1 MPTTRKENLQ
11 FGMMMCLGMV
21 IVMTFYNLLMNGIG
35 GPIHI
40 KEIAL
45 ELLIGF
51 IIALLIEICIVGPCA
66 KKLVFTLPFDKSKKV
81 NIIISMAT
89 TMVIGM
95 VFFMSFYGMAM
106 MYLHNG
112 LHGESFVSMYFSIF
126 IKNFIMAYPLQLII
140 MGPLVRFLFGKFVLK
155 KKSVNVAYL

>member
-21 IVMTFYNLLMNGIG
+21 IVMTFYNLLMNGAG
-35 GPIHI
+35 GSIHI

-45 ELLIGF
+45 ELIIGF

-66 KKLVFTLPFDKSKKV
+66 KKIVFALPFDKSKKV
-81 NIIISMAT
+81 NMIIAMAT

-106 MYLHNG
+106 MYLHGG
-112 LHGESFVSMYFSIF
+112 LQGDSFVSSYFSIF

-155 KKSVNVAYL
+155 NKGVNVA

>member
-1 MPTTRKENLQ
+1 MPTTRKESLQ

-21 IVMTFYNLLMNGIG
+21 IVMTFYNLLLNGAG
-35 GPIHI
+35 GPIRI

-45 ELLIGF
+45 ELVIGF

-66 KKLVFTLPFDKSKKV
+66 KKIVIALPFDKSKKV
-81 NIIISMAT
+81 NMIIAMAT
-89 TMVIGM
+89 AMVIGM

-106 MYLHNG
+106 MYLHGG
-112 LHGESFVSMYFSIF
+112 LQGGSFVSMYFSIF

-155 KKSVNVAYL
+155 NKSVNVA

>member
-21 IVMTFYNLLMNGIG
+21 IVMTFYNLFMNGTG

-45 ELLIGF
+45 ELVIGF

-66 KKLVFTLPFDKSKKV
+66 KKLVFALPFDKSKKV
-81 NIIISMAT
+81 NMIIAMAT
-89 TMVIGM
+89 AMVIGM

-106 MYLHNG
+106 MYLHGG
-112 LHGESFVSMYFSIF
+112 LQGDSCISMYFSIF

-140 MGPLVRFLFGKFVLK
+140 MGPLVRFIFVKYVLK
-155 KKSVNVAYL
+155 KKSVNVA

>member
-21 IVMTFYNLLMNGIG
+21 IVMTFYNLLTNGSG

-51 IIALLIEICIVGPCA
+51 IIALLIEICIVGPSA
-66 KKLVFTLPFDKSKKV
+66 KKLYSCCHLINRKV
-81 NIIISMAT
+81 NIIIAMAT
-89 TMVIGM
+89 AMVIGM

-106 MYLHNG
+106 MYFHNG

-155 KKSVNVAYL
+155 NKPINVA

>member
-1 MPTTRKENLQ
+1 
-11 FGMMMCLGMV
+11 MMMCLGMV
-21 IVMTFYNLLMNGIG
+21 IVMTFYNLLMNGAG

-45 ELLIGF
+45 ELIIGF

-66 KKLVFTLPFDKSKKV
+66 KKIVFALPFDKSKKV
-81 NIIISMAT
+81 NMIIAMAT

-95 VFFMSFYGMAM
+95 VFFMSLYGMAM

-112 LHGESFVSMYFSIF
+112 LHGDSFASIYFSIF

-155 KKSVNVAYL
+155 NKAVNVA

>member
-21 IVMTFYNLLMNGIG
+21 IVMTFYNLLMNGSG

-51 IIALLIEICIVGPCA
+51 IIALLIEIIIVGPCA
-66 KKLVFTLPFDKSKKV
+66 KKIVFMLPFDKSKKI
-81 NIIISMAT
+81 NIIIAMAT
-89 TMVIGM
+89 AMVIGM
-95 VFFMSFYGMAM
+95 VFFMSFFGMIM
-106 MYLHNG
+106 MH
-112 LHGESFVSMYFSIF
+112 LHGGLQGDSFVSIYFSIF

-140 MGPLVRFLFGKFVLK
+140 MGPLVRFLFAKFVLK
-155 KKSVNVAYL
+155 NKAVKVA

>member
-21 IVMTFYNLLMNGIG
+21 IVMTFYNLLMNGTG
-35 GPIHI
+35 GQIHI

-45 ELLIGF
+45 ELIIGF

-66 KKLVFTLPFDKSKKV
+66 KKLVFALPFDKSKKV
-81 NIIISMAT
+81 NVIIAMAT
-89 TMVIGM
+89 AMVIGM

-106 MYLHNG
+106 MYSHNG

-155 KKSVNVAYL
+155 NKSVNVA

>member
-1 MPTTRKENLQ
+1 
-11 FGMMMCLGMV
+11 
-21 IVMTFYNLLMNGIG
+21 MNGAG

-45 ELLIGF
+45 ELIIGF

-66 KKLVFTLPFDKSKKV
+66 KKIVFALPFDKSKKV
-81 NIIISMAT
+81 KMIIAMAT

-95 VFFMSFYGMAM
+95 LFFMSFYGMAM

-112 LHGESFVSMYFSIF
+112 LHGDSFVSIYFSVF

-155 KKSVNVAYL
+155 NKAVNVV

>member
-1 MPTTRKENLQ
+1 
-11 FGMMMCLGMV
+11 
-21 IVMTFYNLLMNGIG
+21 MNGAG

-45 ELLIGF
+45 ELIIGF

-66 KKLVFTLPFDKSKKV
+66 KKIVFALPFDKSKKV
-81 NIIISMAT
+81 NMIIAMAT

-112 LHGESFVSMYFSIF
+112 VHGDSFVSIYFSVF

-140 MGPLVRFLFGKFVLK
+140 MGPLVRFVFGKFILK
-155 KKSVNVAYL
+155 NKGVNIA

>member
-21 IVMTFYNLLMNGIG
+21 IVMTFYNLLMNGSG

-51 IIALLIEICIVGPCA
+51 IIALLIEISIVGPCA
-66 KKLVFTLPFDKSKKV
+66 KKIVFTLPFDKSKKV
-81 NIIISMAT
+81 NIIIAMAT
-89 TMVIGM
+89 AMVIGM
-95 VFFMSFYGMAM
+95 VFFMSFFGMAM
-106 MYLHNG
+106 MYIHGG
-112 LHGESFVSMYFSIF
+112 LQGDSFVSMYFSVF
-126 IKNFIMAYPLQLII
+126 IKNFIVAYPLQLII
-140 MGPLVRFLFGKFVLK
+140 MGPLVRFLFAKFVMK
-155 KKSVNVAYL
+155 KKSVNVA

>member
-21 IVMTFYNLLMNGIG
+21 IVMTFYNLVMNGAG
-35 GPIHI
+35 GPIHV
-40 KEIAL
+40 KEIL
-45 ELLIGF
+45 IELVIGF

-66 KKLVFTLPFDKSKKV
+66 KKIVFALPFDKSKKV
-81 NIIISMAT
+81 NMIIAMAT

-112 LHGESFVSMYFSIF
+112 LHGDSFVSIYFSVF
-126 IKNFIMAYPLQLII
+126 IKNFIIAYPLQLII
-140 MGPLVRFLFGKFVLK
+140 MGPLVRFLFGKCVLK
-155 KKSVNVAYL
+155 NKGVNVA

>member
-1 MPTTRKENLQ
+1 LPTTRKENLQ

-21 IVMTFYNLLMNGIG
+21 IVMTFYNLLMNGTG

-45 ELLIGF
+45 ELIIGF

-66 KKLVFTLPFDKSKKV
+66 KKIVFALPFDKSKKV
-81 NIIISMAT
+81 NMIISMAT
-89 TMVIGM
+89 AMVIGM

-106 MYLHNG
+106 MYLHGG
-112 LHGESFVSMYFSIF
+112 LQGNSFVSMYFSIF

-155 KKSVNVAYL
+155 NKGVNVA

>member
-1 MPTTRKENLQ
+1 
-11 FGMMMCLGMV
+11 MMMCLGMV
-21 IVMTFYNLLMNGIG
+21 IVMTFYNLEMNGAG

-45 ELLIGF
+45 ELIIGF

-66 KKLVFTLPFDKSKKV
+66 KKIVFALPFDKSKKV
-81 NIIISMAT
+81 KMIIAMAT

-112 LHGESFVSMYFSIF
+112 LHGDSFVSIYFSVF

-155 KKSVNVAYL
+155 NKAVNVV

>member
-21 IVMTFYNLLMNGIG
+21 IVMTFYNLLMNGSG

-51 IIALLIEICIVGPCA
+51 IIALLIEISIVGPCA
-66 KKLVFTLPFDKSKKV
+66 KKIIFMLPFDKSKKI
-81 NIIISMAT
+81 NIIIAMAT
-89 TMVIGM
+89 AMVIGM
-95 VFFMSFYGMAM
+95 VFFMSFFGMIM
-106 MYLHNG
+106 MH
-112 LHGESFVSMYFSIF
+112 LHGGLQGDSFVSIYFSIF

-140 MGPLVRFLFGKFVLK
+140 MGPLVRFLFAKFVMK
-155 KKSVNVAYL
+155 KKSVNVA

>member
-21 IVMTFYNLLMNGIG
+21 IVMTFYNLLMNGTG
-35 GPIHI
+35 GQIHI

-66 KKLVFTLPFDKSKKV
+66 KKLVFALPFDKSKKV
-81 NIIISMAT
+81 NVIIAMAT

-140 MGPLVRFLFGKFVLK
+140 MGPLVRFLFGKFILT
-155 KKSVNVAYL
+155 KKSVNVA

>member
-1 MPTTRKENLQ
+1 
-11 FGMMMCLGMV
+11 MMMCFGMV
-21 IVMTFYNLLMNGIG
+21 IVMTFYNLLLNGAG
-35 GPIHI
+35 GLLHI

-66 KKLVFTLPFDKSKKV
+66 KKIVFALPFDKSKKV
-81 NIIISMAT
+81 NIIITMAT
-89 TMVIGM
+89 LMVIGM

-112 LHGESFVSMYFSIF
+112 LHGDSFVSMYFSIF

-140 MGPLVRFLFGKFVLK
+140 MGPLVRFLFGKIVLK
-155 KKSVNVAYL
+155 NKVVKVV

>member
-21 IVMTFYNLLMNGIG
+21 IVMTFYNLLMNGSG

-51 IIALLIEICIVGPCA
+51 IIALLIEISIVGPCA
-66 KKLVFTLPFDKSKKV
+66 KKIVFMLPFDKSKKI
-81 NIIISMAT
+81 NIIIAMAT
-89 TMVIGM
+89 AMVIGM
-95 VFFMSFYGMAM
+95 VFFMSFFGMIM
-106 MYLHNG
+106 MH
-112 LHGESFVSMYFSIF
+112 LHGGLQGDSLVSIYFSIF

-140 MGPLVRFLFGKFVLK
+140 MGPLVRFLFAKFVLK
-155 KKSVNVAYL
+155 NKAVKVA

>member
-1 MPTTRKENLQ
+1 MPTTGKENLQ

-21 IVMTFYNLLMNGIG
+21 IVMTFYNLLMNGLG

-51 IIALLIEICIVGPCA
+51 IIALLIEISIVGPCA
-66 KKLVFTLPFDKSKKV
+66 KKIVFMLPFDKSKKI
-81 NIIISMAT
+81 NIIIAMAT
-89 TMVIGM
+89 AMVIGM
-95 VFFMSFYGMAM
+95 VFFMSFFGMIM
-106 MYLHNG
+106 MH
-112 LHGESFVSMYFSIF
+112 LHGGLQGDSFVSIYFSIF

-140 MGPLVRFLFGKFVLK
+140 MGPLVRFLFAKFVLK
-155 KKSVNVAYL
+155 NKAVKVA

>member
-21 IVMTFYNLLMNGIG
+21 IVMTFYNLLLNGAG

-45 ELLIGF
+45 ELIIGF

-66 KKLVFTLPFDKSKKV
+66 KKLVFMLPFDKSKKI
-81 NIIISMAT
+81 NIIVAMAT
-89 TMVIGM
+89 AMVI
-95 VFFMSFYGMAM
+95 GMAM
-106 MYLHNG
+106 MYLHGG
-112 LHGESFVSMYFSIF
+112 LQGDSFVSMYFSIF
-126 IKNFIMAYPLQLII
+126 IKNFILAYPLQLII
-140 MGPLVRFLFGKFVLK
+140 MGPLVRFLFGKFVVK
-155 KKSVNVAYL
+155 NKPVNIA

>member
-21 IVMTFYNLLMNGIG
+21 IVMTFYNLLMNGSG

-40 KEIAL
+40 KEIAV

-51 IIALLIEICIVGPCA
+51 IIALLIEISIVGPCA
-66 KKLVFTLPFDKSKKV
+66 KKIVFMLPFDKSKKI
-81 NIIISMAT
+81 NIIIAMAT
-89 TMVIGM
+89 AMVIGM
-95 VFFMSFYGMAM
+95 VFFMSFFGMIM
-106 MYLHNG
+106 MH
-112 LHGESFVSMYFSIF
+112 LHGGLQGDSFVSIYFSIF

-140 MGPLVRFLFGKFVLK
+140 MGPLVRFLFAKFVLK
-155 KKSVNVAYL
+155 NKAVKVA

>member
-21 IVMTFYNLLMNGIG
+21 IVMTFYNLLLNGAG
-35 GPIHI
+35 GPLHI

-66 KKLVFTLPFDKSKKV
+66 KKIVFALPFDKSKKV
-81 NIIISMAT
+81 NIIITMAT
-89 TMVIGM
+89 LMVIGM
-95 VFFMSFYGMAM
+95 VFLMSFYGMAM

-112 LHGESFVSMYFSIF
+112 LNGDSFVSMYFSIF

-140 MGPLVRFLFGKFVLK
+140 MGPLVRFLFRKFVLK
-155 KKSVNVAYL
+155 NKVVKVV

>member
-1 MPTTRKENLQ
+1 
-11 FGMMMCLGMV
+11 MMMCLGMV
-21 IVMTFYNLLMNGIG
+21 IVMTFYNLLLNGAG
-35 GPIHI
+35 GPLHI

-66 KKLVFTLPFDKSKKV
+66 KKIVFALPFDKSKKV
-81 NIIISMAT
+81 NIIITMAT
-89 TMVIGM
+89 LMVIGM

-112 LHGESFVSMYFSIF
+112 LNGDSFVSMYFSIF

-155 KKSVNVAYL
+155 NKVVKVV

>member
-21 IVMTFYNLLMNGIG
+21 IVMTFYNVVMNGAG

-40 KEIAL
+40 KGIL
-45 ELLIGF
+45 IELVIGF

-66 KKLVFTLPFDKSKKV
+66 KKIVFALPFDKSKKV
-81 NIIISMAT
+81 NMIIAMAT
-89 TMVIGM
+89 TMVIGI

-112 LHGESFVSMYFSIF
+112 LHGDSFVTIYFSVF

-140 MGPLVRFLFGKFVLK
+140 IGPFVRFLFGKFVLK
-155 KKSVNVAYL
+155 NKGVNVA

>member
-1 MPTTRKENLQ
+1 
-11 FGMMMCLGMV
+11 
-21 IVMTFYNLLMNGIG
+21 MNGAG

-45 ELLIGF
+45 ELIIGF

-66 KKLVFTLPFDKSKKV
+66 KKIVFALPFDKSKKV
-81 NIIISMAT
+81 NMIIAMAT

-95 VFFMSFYGMAM
+95 VLFMSFYGMAM

-112 LHGESFVSMYFSIF
+112 LHGDSFASIYFSIF

-155 KKSVNVAYL
+155 NKAVNVA

>member
-1 MPTTRKENLQ
+1 
-11 FGMMMCLGMV
+11 
-21 IVMTFYNLLMNGIG
+21 MNGAG

-45 ELLIGF
+45 ELIIGF

-66 KKLVFTLPFDKSKKV
+66 KKIVFALPFDKSKKV
-81 NIIISMAT
+81 NMIIAMAT

-112 LHGESFVSMYFSIF
+112 LHGDSFVTIYFSVF

-140 MGPLVRFLFGKFVLK
+140 MGPLVRFIFGKFVLK
-155 KKSVNVAYL
+155 NKAVNVA